1 MSCWEKVKRLLGF
14 DSHHG
19 LDSSARRPPAKQFGR
34 LRSWG
39 VLVEDRE
46 DYGIPLSR
54 NDSKLAETTI
64 SIEWPGRVFIPKAG
78 ETIVAG
84 DPADMPPSSKP
95 GRTILA
101 DGKEPRITPG
111 RLPDPPSS
119 DPEVVFNL
127 DESDL
132 VFTPPSS
139 KPGGK
144 PPDSHI

>member
-1 MSCWEKVKRLLGF
+1 MSCWEKVKHFLGF

-19 LDSSARRPPAKQFGR
+19 PDSSARRSPAKQFKR

-39 VLVEDRE
+39 VPMEDHE

-54 NDSKLAETTI
+54 NDSKLAETPI
-64 SIEWPGRVFIPKAG
+64 KGLGRGFIPKTG
-78 ETIVAG
+78 ETIA
-84 DPADMPPSSKP
+84 ADGESAMPQS
-95 GRTILA
+95 GRTIIA
-101 DGKEPRITPG
+101 DGKDPRSPRITPG

-119 DPEVVFNL
+119 DPEVVINL

-139 KPGGK
+139 KRGGSA
-144 PPDSHI
+144 PDSHI